1 MKFLLDSYNKIR
13 KKLAPASK
21 EDLEWRH
28 NLLEFRLVSGHE
40 AILSR
45 MERLFTE
52 KLVKGIRYSA
62 GEPIFEE
69 NSLNIPRNEKILRG
83 FSKEMLI
90 LEIGPSYSPVAA
102 KKDGWNVKVIDH
114 LSRADLIKKY
124 TGRGEKYSAYEIE
137 DYSEDNK
144 KYENIEEVDFI
155 WSGQDLDEIV
165 SVELLGKFK
174 ACISSHNIEHTPNI
188 IGFFQSMSKILTDDG
203 FIVLAVPDKR
213 YCFDFFRPHSTT
225 GQVIEAYLNQH
236 KKHSFASLC
245 DSLLYSCTNN
255 GMIDWGQKSINNLD
269 LLEKSNPTDILDSA
283 RKEYEKTYR
292 DCHGWQF
299 TPASFCLII
308 FELSILDLVNFEVE
322 KIFPSEGAE
331 FIVRLVKKTTS
342 LNEEEVRAKR
352 VKLLRAIVEEMGVQA
367 DYQRAGSEIGN
378 LAS

>member
-1 MKFLLDSYNKIR
+1 MRFLLDSYNKLR

-28 NLLEFRLVSGHE
+28 NLLEFRVVSGQE
-40 AILSR
+40 TILRR
-45 MERLFTE
+45 MDRLFTE
-52 KLVKGIRYSA
+52 KLIRGVRYNS
-62 GEPIFEE
+62 GLPVFEE
-69 NSLNIPRNEKILRG
+69 NLLNIGRNEKILDG
-83 FSKEMLI
+83 LSKEMLI

-114 LSRADLIKKY
+114 LTRAELIKKY

-144 KYENIEEVDFI
+144 KFENIEEVDFI
-155 WSGQDLDEIV
+155 WSGQPLDEIV
-165 SVELLGKFK
+165 SAQLLGKFK

-188 IGFFQSMSKILTDDG
+188 VGFFQSMSKILADDG

-245 DSLLYSCTNN
+245 DSLFYSCTND
-255 GMIDWGQKSINNLD
+255 GMIDWGQKPITEVD
-269 LLEKSNPTDILDSA
+269 LLEKSKIIDILDTA
-283 RKEYEKTYR
+283 RNEHVKYYR

-299 TPASFCLII
+299 TPASFCLIV
-308 FELSILDLVNFEVE
+308 FELSTLGLINFDVE
-322 KIFPSEGAE
+322 QIFPSEGAE
-331 FIVRLVKKTTS
+331 FIVRLVKKKS
-342 LNEEEVRAKR
+342 LLNDEDVRAKR
-352 VKLLRAIVEEMGVQA
+352 VKLLRAIVEELGVQA
-367 DYQRAGSEIGN
+367 DYQRAGSAIEN
-378 LAS
+378 SAQ